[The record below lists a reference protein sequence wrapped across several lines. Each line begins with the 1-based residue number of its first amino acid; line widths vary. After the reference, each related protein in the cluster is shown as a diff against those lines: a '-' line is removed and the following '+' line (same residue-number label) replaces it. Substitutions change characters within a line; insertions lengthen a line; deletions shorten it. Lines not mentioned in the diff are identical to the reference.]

1 MGPADLVRQW
11 LTGRNTFDRADLM
24 AAGLG
29 SQTIVNAA
37 LQHLVKHGEVA
48 RVGRGR
54 YVVKTLWP
62 YGRRKF
68 TPAGERR
75 KADAAEPTAAPAA
88 APAPAPAQVVPPRT
102 HVPGG
107 TYRAPPAPVRRPG
120 SMDFA
125 DVPSVMGRAPGEA
138 AGPAVAP
145 PPAPAHLIDGSVIVD
160 ARIGISNPAAHRNVT
175 LVLPVDL
182 WPALVRLAEIIQSA
196 RTQGR

>member
-54 YVVKTLWP
+54 YVVRTLWP

-75 KADAAEPTAAPAA
+75 KGDAAEPTVAPAA
-88 APAPAPAQVVPPRT
+88 APAPAPAQVVPPRM
-102 HVPGG
+102 HVPSG
-107 TYRAPPAPVRRPG
+107 TYRAPPAVRRPG

-125 DVPSVMGRAPGEA
+125 AVPSVMGRAPGEV

-145 PPAPAHLIDGSVIVD
+145 PPAPAHLIDGAALTVG
-160 ARIGISNPAAHRNVT
+160 RIGATHPPAQVGVT
-175 LVLPVDL
+175 LVVPADL
-182 WPALVRLAEIIQSA
+182 WPILVRLAEIIQSA